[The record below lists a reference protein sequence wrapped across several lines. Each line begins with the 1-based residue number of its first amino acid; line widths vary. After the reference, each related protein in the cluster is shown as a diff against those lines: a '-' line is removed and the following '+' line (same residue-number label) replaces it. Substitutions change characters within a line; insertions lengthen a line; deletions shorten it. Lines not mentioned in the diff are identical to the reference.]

1 LYFLE
6 VFETL
11 SLSLLTE
18 LLLNNALSQIVFST
32 NTGVLHGITTGKCF
46 VEMSTID
53 EETVQDVAE
62 VGGGFLAFNFLSVLR
77 DHSFFIPATTVN
89 DLRLRRISI
98 PVFIHYIFLTKLI
111 LEKEPVFPF
120 LMLSAK

>member
-1 LYFLE
+1 ME
-6 VFETL
+6 VFKTL
-11 SLSLLTE
+11 SLPLLTE

-62 VGGGFLAFNFLSVLR
+62 VGLVFFLAFNFLSVLR
-77 DHSFFIPATTVN
+77 DHSFFIPGTTVN

-98 PVFIHYIFLTKLI
+98 PDVIHYIFLTKLI